1 MREKQICNASPVE
14 FIFWFITK
22 FWNHASRLSSRDM
35 VQLQAVVF
43 DPPPPILMA
52 DWVRLGPVS
61 VSSTESGEEFA
72 LCHYVYNVTVV

>member
-14 FIFWFITK
+14 FILWFITR
-22 FWNHASRLSSRDM
+22 FWNHASRLSSKDM
-35 VQLQAVVF
+35 VQLQAVDF

-61 VSSTESGEEFA
+61 VSSKEYVEEFA
-72 LCHYVYNVTVV
+72 